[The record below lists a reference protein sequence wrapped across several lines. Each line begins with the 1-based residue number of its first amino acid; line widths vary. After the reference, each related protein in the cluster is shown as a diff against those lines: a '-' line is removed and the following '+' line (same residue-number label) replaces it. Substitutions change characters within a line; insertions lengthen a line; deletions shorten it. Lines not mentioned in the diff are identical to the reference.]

1 METVKLTKQQK
12 RDIVRAKKR
21 KLELENGNDNTIND
35 KTKKNDEK
43 LPRKVDINLNNTKTS
58 IYKRPTVYPDVLP
71 NYKGPTDRFLTYKD
85 DEFDKVLK
93 TSYNGFIID
102 KPKEFS
108 KEFHKSFRSSFEDL
122 DSNGAFQ
129 FDMTQPTGLKTKV
142 AKTFVSRC
150 LVGAPGTTYKY
161 LGLRMFSHPWNAGEV
176 GVTDAMIKIG
186 ELNNKLINRTKKL
199 LKDTGKDE
207 TGSCEYNLTLI
218 NRCFPDG
225 EIKLKDEP
233 LFSKEKCTVSWHAD
247 STLEHYSS
255 IAVYHCTR
263 EISTG
268 VNKQKI
274 ETIPEI
280 NELNPTGC
288 WRVALRL
295 FNNAEGP
302 LSNKF
307 KAAGNDMKSTKN
319 APPVAVEL
327 PDKYSYYLLDDFN
340 HHHQHSVLSGN
351 FDRFA
356 STHRVCRSEGHTYLS
371 IKTKCESVLKDNT
384 TAIKQWKGIQIS
396 LSEVEFEWIR
406 QMYIQGETHYKLH
419 SWWQLPIQELL
430 SLWVQLEL
438 KSLQMIDI
446 LRDAAGGIAELE
458 IKILEMT
465 QKEDIRRARKYLNK
479 RRKRCEN
486 IDSNF
491 YDVISDFLLDRH
503 TKRDGWLSREIDPSF
518 RDVPKDCRPI
528 KVPFTT
534 SIQSNSNNNDN
545 NNNSDLLVSSS
556 NNYQIL
562 PPDSGRSQRNILEVI
577 KELKEL
583 KSKFINNN
591 PSDDITSSPVL
602 IASTLHGDSSN
613 SNKSNNGSNSN
624 INKKKSNKSSSS
636 HNNNINDNSNHPAKK
651 KFKK

>member
-1 METVKLTKQQK
+1 MEESKLTKQQK

-21 KLELENGNDNTIND
+21 KFEQENGTTIKED
-35 KTKKNDEK
+35 KSKNNEK
-43 LPRKVDINLNNTKTS
+43 LPKKVDINLNNTKTS
-58 IYKRPTVYPDVLP
+58 IYKRPIVYPDVLP
-71 NYKGPTDRFLTYKD
+71 NYKGPTDRFLTVKD
-85 DEFDKVLK
+85 DEFYDVLK
-93 TSYNGFIID
+93 TSYNGFVVD
-102 KPKEFS
+102 KPEAFS
-108 KEFHKSFRSSFEDL
+108 KEFHKSFRESFENL

-129 FDMTQPTGLKTKV
+129 FDMTQPTGLKTKI

-150 LVGAPGTTYKY
+150 LVGSPGTTYKY
-161 LGLRMFSHPWNAGEV
+161 LGLRMFSHPWSAGEV

-186 ELNNKLINRTKKL
+186 ELNDILINRTKKL
-199 LKDTGKDE
+199 LKDSGKEE

-233 LFSKEKCTVSWHAD
+233 LFNKEKCTVSWHAD

-268 VNKQKI
+268 VNKEKI
-274 ETIPEI
+274 ENNTEI

-307 KAAGNDMKSTKN
+307 KAAGNDMKSSN
-319 APPVAVEL
+319 IAPPVAIEL
-327 PDKYSYYLLDDFN
+327 PNKYSYYLLDDFN

-384 TAIKQWKGIQIS
+384 TAIKQWKGIQIA

-406 QMYIQGETHYKLH
+406 QMYIQGDLHYKLH
-419 SWWQLPIQELL
+419 SWWHIPIQELL
-430 SLWVQLEL
+430 SLWFQLEI

-458 IKILEMT
+458 KKILDMT
-465 QKEDIRRARKYLNK
+465 EKEDIRRARKYLNK

-491 YDVISDFLLDRH
+491 FDVISELLLDRH
-503 TKRDGWLSREIDPSF
+503 MKRDGWLAREIDPSF
-518 RDVPKDCRPI
+518 REVPKECRPI
-528 KVPFTT
+528 KVPFANI
-534 SIQSNSNNNDN
+534 IQSNLNNDN
-545 NNNSDLLVSSS
+545 DNDNNSDLLVSSK
-556 NNYQIL
+556 NYQII
-562 PPDSGRSQRNILEVI
+562 PPDSGRSQSKILDVI
-577 KELKEL
+577 KELNEL
-583 KSKFINNN
+583 KAKFINNN
-591 PSDDITSSPVL
+591 PSSNIKSTQSDIMTNKSSVL
-602 IASTLHGDSSN
+602 TFENIDKSSDKTGNNSN
-613 SNKSNNGSNSN
+613 SS
-624 INKKKSNKSSSS
+624 KKKSKPNNNN
-636 HNNNINDNSNHPAKK
+636 NNNINPAKK